1 MPDTAQQTRNTLYPF
16 KPSPNKGD
24 LFLIVFFARYTMLLL
39 GKISTSHLNAL
50 LRFQIWPI
58 NPLV

>member
-1 MPDTAQQTRNTLYPF
+1 MPDTAQQTRNTLYSI

-24 LFLIVFFARYTMLLL
+24 LFMIVFFARYTMLLL

>member
-1 MPDTAQQTRNTLYPF
+1 MF
-16 KPSPNKGD
+16 M
-24 LFLIVFFARYTMLLL
+24 IVFFARHTLLLL

>member
-1 MPDTAQQTRNTLYPF
+1 M
-16 KPSPNKGD
+16 
-24 LFLIVFFARYTMLLL
+24 FLIVFFARYTLLLL
-39 GKISTSHLNAL
+39 GKISTSHLNVL

>member
-1 MPDTAQQTRNTLYPF
+1 MF
-16 KPSPNKGD
+16 M
-24 LFLIVFFARYTMLLL
+24 IVLFARYTLLLL
-39 GKISTSHLNAL
+39 GKISTSHLNAS